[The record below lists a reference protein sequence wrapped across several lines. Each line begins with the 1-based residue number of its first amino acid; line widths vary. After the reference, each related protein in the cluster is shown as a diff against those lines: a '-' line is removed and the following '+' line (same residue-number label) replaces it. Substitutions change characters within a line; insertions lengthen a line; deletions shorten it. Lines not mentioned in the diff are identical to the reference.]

1 MTTRLKLATLL
12 FWLEAI
18 ALHATGGVTLF
29 LGEPYGYDGW
39 LAGTGHAAVYL
50 SHVCATSPIALRLC
64 APGETG
70 IVISR
75 YSSVAGYDWVAIPLI
90 PYLYG
95 VEKQE
100 DVPLFADAKLVAFL
114 RDRYRRTHLESL
126 APDLPDSGTPGGGWY
141 ELIGASYIRTIY
153 AFEIETSP
161 EQDAM
166 LIRKLNSWPNRQ
178 RWNLAT
184 ANCAD
189 FVREVINFYY
199 PHAVHRSIIGDLGIT
214 TPKQSARMLS
224 NYSRHHPELQ
234 TSTFVIPQVPG
245 TVPRSRPV
253 HSILECALTAKKY
266 MLPLFML
273 HPYIAGSLVAGYL
286 VRGHF
291 NPAKNALI
299 LDSKHLLEAPLTP
312 TDRRAFQDRLDDL
325 VRTTSP
331 ADAAD
336 ERHWASLH
344 AVAEPTLD
352 ASGGPILQLHLGD
365 EVTTV
370 GIARANILR
379 VLDSYEFA
387 AGLVKARLREELR
400 PAASRKTARSDFED
414 DLALLQ
420 QLLAQRPTGFATAG
434 SHESGTQSAVAAQ

>member
-1 MTTRLKLATLL
+1 
-12 FWLEAI
+12 
-18 ALHATGGVTLF
+18 

-153 AFEIETSP
+153 AFDIETSP

-184 ANCAD
+184 SNCAD

>member
-1 MTTRLKLATLL
+1 LRPRKLSAILL
-12 FWLEAI
+12 FCLCSISQAR
-18 ALHATGGVTLF
+18 AGATLF

>member
-1 MTTRLKLATLL
+1 LRPRKLSAILL
-12 FWLEAI
+12 FCLGSISQAR
-18 ALHATGGVTLF
+18 AGATLF

>member
-1 MTTRLKLATLL
+1 MRPRKLSAILL
-12 FWLEAI
+12 FCLCSISQAR
-18 ALHATGGVTLF
+18 AGATLF